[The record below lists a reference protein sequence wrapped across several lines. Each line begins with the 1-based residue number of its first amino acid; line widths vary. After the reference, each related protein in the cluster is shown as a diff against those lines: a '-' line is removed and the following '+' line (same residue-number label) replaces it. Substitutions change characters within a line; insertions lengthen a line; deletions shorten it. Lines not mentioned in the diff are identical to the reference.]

1 MWGLFLLCLPGH
13 PQPALLASCPG
24 EIPFLGGYE
33 VPSSGFTLSLLPQGF
48 SISRKWLGQA
58 VLETAAATT
67 GSCEALEVLKICSSV
82 LFSL

>member
-1 MWGLFLLCLPGH
+1 M
-13 PQPALLASCPG
+13 
-24 EIPFLGGYE
+24 
-33 VPSSGFTLSLLPQGF
+33 PSSGFTLSLLPQSF